1 MLSRVKKYTPIAYS
15 LIASAVFLDSLR
27 FKFTN
32 AIETQVIF
40 GRLDAWAASLGAP
53 GLFAQTGLFSQYVIG
68 SAELLAATLLLLG
81 LFPALRRLQTIGALI
96 AVAVMTGAVNFH
108 LWTPL
113 GIDPN
118 NDGGGLFVMAVTV
131 WLSSIAMLIARRET
145 LFAILSGIRDVL
157 VPPMQYGGY
166 CAWAMAD
173 GKYAKGNAKYWK
185 IVDGKLYLNYNA
197 GIQKK
202 WNADVPGFI
211 EKADTQWQDL
221 QE

>member
-1 MLSRVKKYTPIAYS
+1 MLAKFKTYAPIAYS

-68 SAELLAATLLLLG
+68 SAELLASTLLLFG
-81 LFPALRRLQTIGALI
+81 LVPALRRLQTLGALI

-118 NDGGGLFVMAVTV
+118 NDGGGLFFMAVTV
-131 WLSSIAMLIARRET
+131 WLTSLAMLVARRKT
-145 LFAILSGIRDVL
+145 LITILTGFRNVL
-157 VPPMQYGGY
+157 VPPVGQ
-166 CAWAMAD
+166 
-173 GKYAKGNAKYWK
+173 N
-185 IVDGKLYLNYNA
+185 IRS
-197 GIQKK
+197 
-202 WNADVPGFI
+202 
-211 EKADTQWQDL
+211 KARHAPA
-221 QE
+221 